1 MFGRLHYTPDEYYRM
16 GFMDMLTAIEGF
28 EDEHMAEANRFRHLL
43 LAPAWAMGS
52 KATVRRVMPLPID
65 EAEATET
72 MSKDEFLMLAKMYR
86 VKAKA

>member
-1 MFGRLHYTPDEYYRM
+1 MFGRLKYSPAEYYRM

-28 EDEHMAEANRFRHLL
+28 NDEQIAEANRFRHLL

-52 KATVRRVMPLPID
+52 KVTVRRVMPLPID
-65 EAEATET
+65 ETEITET
-72 MSKDEFLMLAKMYR
+72 MSKEDFLMLAKMYR